1 MMKFR
6 TKLTATLMMSALLA
20 FAFAFVGCESGG
32 SDSNSSSNSSSSSN
46 DFVGGWKLTS
56 GSSVWYLYVYTDGSC
71 KLCDSADESKPH
83 LSGTYSV
90 SGSTFTGNMTNPGV
104 GEAQIVASLSSGTMS
119 LDFIEHWHTPY
130 KHIAYT
136 GAKL

>member
-1 MMKFR
+1 MMKIK
-6 TKLTATLMMSALLA
+6 TKLTATLMMSALLTFA
-20 FAFAFVGCESGG
+20 FAFAGCESGG
-32 SDSNSSSNSSSSSN
+32 SDSSSSSSSSSN
-46 DFVGGWKLTS
+46 SFVGGWKLTS
-56 GSSVWYLYVYTDGSC
+56 GSSVWYLYVYADGSC
-71 KLCDSADESKPH
+71 RLCDTASESSPH
-83 LSGTYSV
+83 LTGTYSV
-90 SGSTFTGNMTNPGV
+90 SGSTLTGNMTNPGV

>member
-6 TKLTATLMMSALLA
+6 TKFTATLMMSALLTFA
-20 FAFAFVGCESGG
+20 FAFAGCESGG
-32 SDSNSSSNSSSSSN
+32 SDNSSSSSSSSN
-46 DFVGGWKLTS
+46 SFVGGWKLTS
-56 GSSVWYLYVYTDGSC
+56 GSSVWYLYVYADGSC
-71 KLCDSADESKPH
+71 KLCDSADESKAH
-83 LSGTYSV
+83 LTGTYSV
-90 SGSTFTGNMTNPGV
+90 SGSTLTGAMKNPGV
-104 GEAQIVASLSSGTMS
+104 GDAEIVATLSSGTMS